1 MDAVCIGMLF
11 SVLTRHV
18 FSLMAT
24 AYLFIVY
31 NLLAFGLQVI
41 IGFVI
46 DNLKAPRLAAVLGL
60 IVTGLSTLFFPS
72 RPVAAIIIAGFG
84 NALFHVGG
92 GIISLNLTPRKAAAP
107 GIFVAPGALGVLV
120 GTLLGKS
127 GKFITWP
134 FFAAMAASAVIIF
147 LVPEPAAYQGKTQP
161 PQQQEFKAEHI
172 IYLILFVI
180 AVRSLV
186 GFAAVFPWRS
196 DVNLL
201 ILLTAAVVLGKG
213 LGGLLADKFG
223 WQLTAAGSLA
233 VSIPLLTLGAGV
245 PVCGITGMFLFN
257 INMPVTLAMISN
269 VIPGKPGTAFGLTC
283 LALVLGTLPSF
294 TALQPKIGN
303 ILVIDI
309 MVLIAAVV
317 LYFSLHFYNKIQP
330 ANKLKTEIR
339 LKISPEQKFQEE
351 KKSL

>member
-1 MDAVCIGMLF
+1 MLF

-18 FSLMAT
+18 FSLTAT

-46 DNLKAPRLAAVLGL
+46 DSLKAPRLAAVLGL
-60 IVTGLSTLFFPS
+60 IVTGLSTLVFLS
-72 RPVAAIIIAGFG
+72 QPVIAIIIAGLG
-84 NALFHVGG
+84 NALFHIGG

-107 GIFVAPGALGVLV
+107 GIFVAPGALGVLA

-127 GKFITWP
+127 GNFVTWP
-134 FFAAMAASAVIIF
+134 FLAAMTASAVIIF
-147 LVPEPAAYQGKTQP
+147 LMPKPAAYQGKTR

-172 IYLILFVI
+172 IYLTLFVI

-186 GFAAVFPWRS
+186 GFAAVFPWKS

-233 VSIPLLTLGAGV
+233 ASIPLLTLGASV
-245 PVCGITGMFLFN
+245 PACGIIGMFLFN
-257 INMPVTLAMISN
+257 INMPVTLAMMSN

-339 LKISPEQKFQEE
+339 LKISPKQKLQEE
-351 KKSL
+351 K